1 MGWWF
6 KERVG
11 GHWEKETAVGVLVKY
26 KTAYVKVRELTF
38 CFSQFYRGSC
48 LRFLWCI
55 RNPIYY
61 DVHQMLQD
69 LFCLHMQDLIM
80 DRIDH

>member
-38 CFSQFYRGSC
+38 VLVNFIGARVSDFYG
-48 LRFLWCI
+48 
-55 RNPIYY
+55 
-61 DVHQMLQD
+61 V
-69 LFCLHMQDLIM
+69 
-80 DRIDH
+80 